1 MANVVSERFVLAIK
15 KLIKDGNIKSMRR
28 ISLELDYLP
37 QSLSEVTKGKRDVPV
52 EVLQRFIT
60 RFNVNP
66 IFLFMGEGEIF
77 LDQDQQYSFKTLT
90 IVTDSDNEERI
101 LHVPVPAQAGY
112 AEELNA
118 PEMIRGLPTYTLPDI
133 TYNSGTYRSF
143 DVRGDS
149 MEPTI
154 DENDIL
160 VCSYLEPSLWE
171 TGIRDHH
178 VYVIVTRG
186 DVVVKR
192 VINNLRKHKHLEL
205 YSDNEEYKMYRV
217 YGNDIREVWYVN
229 TKISKFRHNQ
239 STPAQAYTQGEFSAL
254 RDTIKAQAELIKT
267 LTKH

>member
-112 AEELNA
+112 AEE
-118 PEMIRGLPTYTLPDI
+118 
-133 TYNSGTYRSF
+133 
-143 DVRGDS
+143 
-149 MEPTI
+149 
-154 DENDIL
+154 
-160 VCSYLEPSLWE
+160 
-171 TGIRDHH
+171 
-178 VYVIVTRG
+178 
-186 DVVVKR
+186 
-192 VINNLRKHKHLEL
+192 
-205 YSDNEEYKMYRV
+205 
-217 YGNDIREVWYVN
+217 
-229 TKISKFRHNQ
+229 
-239 STPAQAYTQGEFSAL
+239 
-254 RDTIKAQAELIKT
+254 
-267 LTKH
+267 

>member
-1 MANVVSERFVLAIK
+1 MANVVSERFVLAVR
-15 KLIKDGNIKSMRR
+15 KLIKEGNIKSMRR
-28 ISLELDYLP
+28 ISQELDYLP

-52 EVLQRFIT
+52 EVLQRFISK
-60 RFNVNP
+60 FNVNP

-90 IVTDSDNEERI
+90 VVTDSDNDERI

-112 AEELNA
+112 AEELNS
-118 PEMIRGLPTYTLPDI
+118 PEMIRELPTYTLPDI

-143 DVRGDS
+143 DVKGES

-171 TGIRDHH
+171 SGIRDHH
-178 VYVIVTRG
+178 VYVIVSRG

-192 VINNLRKHKHLEL
+192 VVNNLRKHKHLEL
-205 YSDNEEYKMYRV
+205 YSDNESYSMYRM
-217 YGNDIREVWYVN
+217 YSNDIREVWYVR
-229 TKISKFRHNQ
+229 TKISKFRH
-239 STPAQAYTQGEFSAL
+239 SHSAPIQAFTQDEMNAL
-254 RDTIKAQAELIKT
+254 RDTIKAQADLIKA
-267 LTKH
+267 LAKN